1 MSIVLDW
8 KIKNGS
14 GVCHHSGKRF
24 AKEEKFFT
32 CIFADPKSDGFI
44 RRDYSLAAWKEIG
57 KKLDPAPYSFWK
69 SVYKEQPNSAHEVA
83 KKQNTIEAMLH
94 RMIEEGKG
102 ETENA
107 RYILAL
113 MLERKKILIPTEVKE
128 MANNRLLFYEHKESG
143 AVYIVADPMLR
154 LDEVD
159 KIQEEV
165 AAQLAAEEKRGAEP
179 ESEQPVE
186 VANHVSE
193 ANGDGSQNNGD

>member
-1 MSIVLDW
+1 MSIVVDW

-14 GVCHHSGKRF
+14 GVCHHSGKKF
-24 AKEEKFFT
+24 ANEEKFFT
-32 CIFADPKSDGFI
+32 CIFADPESDGFI
-44 RRDYSLAAWKEIG
+44 RRDYSDSAWKEIN

-69 SVYKEQPNSAHEVA
+69 SVYKEHHTAAKEAS

-113 MLERKKILIPTEVKE
+113 MLERKKILVPTEVKE
-128 MANNRLLFYEHKESG
+128 TSNNRLLFYEHKDTG

-159 KIQEEV
+159 KIQDEV
-165 AAQLAAEEKRGAEP
+165 ATQLAAEEKRISD
-179 ESEQPVE
+179 ESIQPVE
-186 VANHVSE
+186 VANQVSD
-193 ANGDGSQNNGD
+193 ANGAEPKKDGN